1 LRLILDPKELHVR
14 HLKQTLLSLF
24 SAALL
29 IGGSAAQAENPIVK
43 LETNVGDVT
52 VLLYA
57 DKSPKTVENFLAHVD
72 EGFYK
77 NTIFHRVIDNF
88 MVQGGG
94 FDVDLK
100 QRESGRTVVNESK
113 NRLHND
119 RGTLAMARTSDPDSA
134 GSQFFINQ
142 RDNPRLDWT
151 PFKPGY
157 TVFGEVISGMR
168 VVDFMASTPTGSA
181 VGSTDKGK
189 MPLQD
194 VPLDPIVL
202 LRVTRI
208 SP

>member
-1 LRLILDPKELHVR
+1 MINLN
-14 HLKQTLLSLF
+14 TLVKHFLSLTLF
-24 SAALL
+24 VLSSSAL
-29 IGGSAAQAENPIVK
+29 AENPIVK
-43 LETNVGDVT
+43 LETSEGDIT
-52 VLLYA
+52 VVLFA

-72 EGFYK
+72 EGFYE
-77 NTIFHRVIDNF
+77 NTIFHRIIDNF

-100 QRESGRTVVNESK
+100 QKKTERKVINESK

-142 RDNPRLDWT
+142 RNNPRLDWT

-157 TVFGEVISGMR
+157 TVFGEVITGMR
-168 VVDFMASTPTGSA
+168 IVDFMASTPTGNA
-181 VGSTDKGK
+181 VGKTDKGQ
-189 MPLQD
+189 MPLQN

-202 LRVTRI
+202 VRVTRV

>member
-1 LRLILDPKELHVR
+1 VT
-14 HLKQTLLSLF
+14 TLNTLVKHFLSLTLIF
-24 SAALL
+24 LSSSAL
-29 IGGSAAQAENPIVK
+29 AENPIVK
-43 LETNVGDVT
+43 LETSEGDIT
-52 VLLYA
+52 VVLFA

-72 EGFYK
+72 EGFYE
-77 NTIFHRVIDNF
+77 NTVFHRIIDNF

-100 QRESGRTVVNESK
+100 QKETERKVINESK

-142 RDNPRLDWT
+142 RNNPRLDWT

-157 TVFGEVISGMR
+157 TVFGEVITGMR
-168 VVDFMASTPTGSA
+168 IVDFMASTPTGNA
-181 VGSTDKGK
+181 VGKTDKGQ
-189 MPLQD
+189 MPLQN

-202 LRVTRI
+202 LRVTRV

>member
-1 LRLILDPKELHVR
+1 MINLN
-14 HLKQTLLSLF
+14 TLVKHFLSLTLF
-24 SAALL
+24 VLSSSAL
-29 IGGSAAQAENPIVK
+29 AENPIVK
-43 LETNVGDVT
+43 LETSEGNIT
-52 VLLYA
+52 VVLFA

-72 EGFYK
+72 EGFYE
-77 NTIFHRVIDNF
+77 NTVFHRIIDNF

-100 QRESGRTVVNESK
+100 QKKTERKVINESK

-142 RDNPRLDWT
+142 RNNPRLDWT

-157 TVFGEVISGMR
+157 TVFGEVITGMR
-168 VVDFMASTPTGSA
+168 IVDFMASTPTGNA
-181 VGSTDKGK
+181 VGKTDKGQ
-189 MPLQD
+189 MPLQN

-202 LRVTRI
+202 LRVTRV

>member
-1 LRLILDPKELHVR
+1 MTTLNTLV
-14 HLKQTLLSLF
+14 KQYLSLTLIVLSS
-24 SAALL
+24 SAL
-29 IGGSAAQAENPIVK
+29 AENPIVK
-43 LETNVGDVT
+43 LETSEGDIT
-52 VLLYA
+52 VVLFA

-72 EGFYK
+72 EGFYE
-77 NTIFHRVIDNF
+77 NTVFHRIIGNF

-100 QRESGRTVVNESK
+100 QRKTERKVINESK

-157 TVFGEVISGMR
+157 TVFGEVITGMR
-168 VVDFMASTPTGSA
+168 IVDFMASTPTGNA
-181 VGSTDKGK
+181 VGKTDKGQ
-189 MPLQD
+189 MPLQN

-202 LRVTRI
+202 LRVTRV

>member
-1 LRLILDPKELHVR
+1 MTYFNALVKHLLKLTLIV
-14 HLKQTLLSLF
+14 LS
-24 SAALL
+24 STAL
-29 IGGSAAQAENPIVK
+29 AENPIVK
-43 LETNVGDVT
+43 LETSEGDIT
-52 VLLYA
+52 VVLFA

-72 EGFYK
+72 EGFYE
-77 NTIFHRVIDNF
+77 NTIFHRIIDNF

-100 QRESGRTVVNESK
+100 QKKTERKVINESK

-142 RDNPRLDWT
+142 RNNPRLDWT

-157 TVFGEVISGMR
+157 TVFGEVITGMR
-168 VVDFMASTPTGSA
+168 IVDFMASTPTGNA
-181 VGSTDKGK
+181 VGKTDKGQ
-189 MPLQD
+189 MPLQN

-202 LRVTRI
+202 LRVTRV

>member
-1 LRLILDPKELHVR
+1 MT
-14 HLKQTLLSLF
+14 TLNTLVKYFLSLTLIVLSS
-24 SAALL
+24 SAL
-29 IGGSAAQAENPIVK
+29 AENPIVK
-43 LETNVGDVT
+43 LETSEGDIT
-52 VLLYA
+52 VVLFA

-72 EGFYK
+72 EGFYE
-77 NTIFHRVIDNF
+77 NTVFHRIIDNF

-100 QRESGRTVVNESK
+100 QKKTERKVINESK

-142 RDNPRLDWT
+142 RNNPRLDWT

-157 TVFGEVISGMR
+157 TVFGEVITGMR
-168 VVDFMASTPTGSA
+168 IVDFMASTPTGNA
-181 VGSTDKGK
+181 VGKTDKGQ
-189 MPLQD
+189 MQLQN

-202 LRVTRI
+202 LRVTRV

>member
-1 LRLILDPKELHVR
+1 VT
-14 HLKQTLLSLF
+14 TLNTLVKYFLSLTLVVLSS
-24 SAALL
+24 SAL
-29 IGGSAAQAENPIVK
+29 AENPIFK
-43 LETNVGDVT
+43 LETSEGDIT
-52 VLLYA
+52 VVLFA

-72 EGFYK
+72 EGFYE
-77 NTIFHRVIDNF
+77 NTVFHRIIDNF

-100 QRESGRTVVNESK
+100 QKKTERKVINESK

-142 RDNPRLDWT
+142 RNNPRLDWT

-157 TVFGEVISGMR
+157 TVFGEVITGMR
-168 VVDFMASTPTGSA
+168 IVDFMASTPTGNA
-181 VGSTDKGK
+181 VGKTDKGQ
-189 MPLQD
+189 MPLQN

-202 LRVTRI
+202 LRVTRV

>member
-1 LRLILDPKELHVR
+1 VT
-14 HLKQTLLSLF
+14 TLNTFVKHFLSLTLIVLSS
-24 SAALL
+24 SAL
-29 IGGSAAQAENPIVK
+29 AENPIVK
-43 LETNVGDVT
+43 LETSEGDIT
-52 VLLYA
+52 VVLFA

-72 EGFYK
+72 EGFYE
-77 NTIFHRVIDNF
+77 NTVFHRIIDNF

-94 FDVDLK
+94 FDVDLNQK
-100 QRESGRTVVNESK
+100 KTERKVINESK

-142 RDNPRLDWT
+142 RNNPRLDWT

-157 TVFGEVISGMR
+157 TVFGEVITGMR
-168 VVDFMASTPTGSA
+168 IVDFMASTPTGNA
-181 VGSTDKGK
+181 VGKTDKGQ
-189 MPLQD
+189 MPLQN

-202 LRVTRI
+202 LRVTRV

>member
-1 LRLILDPKELHVR
+1 MFS
-14 HLKQTLLSLF
+14 LKQAILSFVTVLLLAS
-24 SAALL
+24 S
-29 IGGSAAQAENPIVK
+29 GAQAENPIVK
-43 LETNVGDVT
+43 LETNLGDIT

-57 DKSPKTVENFLAHVD
+57 DKSPKTVENFLAHVE
-72 EGFYK
+72 EGFYM

-100 QRESGRTVVNESK
+100 QKDSGRTVVNESK

-119 RGTLAMARTSDPDSA
+119 RGTVAMARTSDPDSA

-142 RDNPRLDWT
+142 RNNPRLDWT
-151 PFKPGY
+151 PFTPGY

-168 VVDFMASTPTGSA
+168 VVDFMASTPTGNGM
-181 VGSTDKGK
+181 GSTDKGK
-189 MPLQD
+189 MLLQN

-202 LRVTRI
+202 LRVTRV

>member
-1 LRLILDPKELHVR
+1 MINLN
-14 HLKQTLLSLF
+14 TLVKHFLSLTLF
-24 SAALL
+24 VLSSSAL
-29 IGGSAAQAENPIVK
+29 AENPIVK
-43 LETNVGDVT
+43 LETSEGDIT
-52 VLLYA
+52 VVLFA

-72 EGFYK
+72 EGFYE
-77 NTIFHRVIDNF
+77 NTGFHRIIDNF

-100 QRESGRTVVNESK
+100 QKKTERKVINESK

-142 RDNPRLDWT
+142 RNNPRLDWT

-157 TVFGEVISGMR
+157 TVFGEVITGMR
-168 VVDFMASTPTGSA
+168 IVDFMASTPTGNA
-181 VGSTDKGK
+181 LGKTDKGQ
-189 MPLQD
+189 MPLQN

-202 LRVTRI
+202 LRVTRV

>member
-1 LRLILDPKELHVR
+1 VTTLNTIAKHMLSLILLV
-14 HLKQTLLSLF
+14 LSSL
-24 SAALL
+24 AL
-29 IGGSAAQAENPIVK
+29 AENPIVK
-43 LETNVGDVT
+43 LETSEGDIT
-52 VLLYA
+52 VVLFA

-72 EGFYK
+72 DGFYE

-100 QRESGRTVVNESK
+100 QKKTERKVINESK
-113 NRLHND
+113 NRVHND

-151 PFKPGY
+151 PFNPGY
-157 TVFGEVISGMR
+157 TVFGEVITGMR
-168 VVDFMASTPTGSA
+168 IVDFLASTPTGNA
-181 VGSTDKGK
+181 VGKTDKGQ
-189 MPLQD
+189 MPLQN

-202 LRVTRI
+202 LRVTRV

>member
-1 LRLILDPKELHVR
+1 VTTLNTLVKHLMGFALIV
-14 HLKQTLLSLF
+14 LSS
-24 SAALL
+24 SAL
-29 IGGSAAQAENPIVK
+29 AENPIVK
-43 LETNVGDVT
+43 LETSEGDIT
-52 VLLYA
+52 VVLYA

-72 EGFYK
+72 EGFYE
-77 NTIFHRVIDNF
+77 NTVFHRIIDNF

-94 FDVDLK
+94 FDVDLNQK
-100 QRESGRTVVNESK
+100 KTERKVINESK

-142 RDNPRLDWT
+142 RNNPRLDWT

-157 TVFGEVISGMR
+157 TVFGEVITGMR
-168 VVDFMASTPTGSA
+168 IVDFMASTPTGNA
-181 VGSTDKGK
+181 VGKTDKGQ
-189 MPLQD
+189 MPLQN

-202 LRVTRI
+202 LRVTRV

>member
-1 LRLILDPKELHVR
+1 MT
-14 HLKQTLLSLF
+14 TLNTFVKYFLSLTLIVLSS
-24 SAALL
+24 SAL
-29 IGGSAAQAENPIVK
+29 AENPIVK
-43 LETNVGDVT
+43 LETSEGDIT
-52 VLLYA
+52 VVLFA

-72 EGFYK
+72 EGFYE
-77 NTIFHRVIDNF
+77 NTVFHRIIDNF

-100 QRESGRTVVNESK
+100 QKKTERKVINESK

-142 RDNPRLDWT
+142 RNNLRLDWT

-157 TVFGEVISGMR
+157 TVFGEVITGMR
-168 VVDFMASTPTGSA
+168 IVDFMASTPTGNA
-181 VGSTDKGK
+181 VGKTDKGQ
-189 MPLQD
+189 MPLQN

-202 LRVTRI
+202 LRVTRV

>member
-1 LRLILDPKELHVR
+1 VTTSNTLVKHFLSLTLIL
-14 HLKQTLLSLF
+14 LSSSVL
-24 SAALL
+24 
-29 IGGSAAQAENPIVK
+29 AENPIVK
-43 LETNVGDVT
+43 LETSEGDIT
-52 VLLYA
+52 VVLFA

-72 EGFYK
+72 EGFYE
-77 NTIFHRVIDNF
+77 NTIFHRIIDNF

-100 QRESGRTVVNESK
+100 QKETERKVINESK

-142 RDNPRLDWT
+142 RNNPRLDWT

-157 TVFGEVISGMR
+157 TVFGEVITGMR
-168 VVDFMASTPTGSA
+168 VVDFMASTPTGNA
-181 VGSTDKGK
+181 VGKTDKGQ
-189 MPLQD
+189 MPLQN

-202 LRVTRI
+202 LRVTRV

>member
-1 LRLILDPKELHVR
+1 MT
-14 HLKQTLLSLF
+14 TLNTLVKYFLSLTLIVLSS
-24 SAALL
+24 SAL
-29 IGGSAAQAENPIVK
+29 AENPIVK
-43 LETNVGDVT
+43 LETSEGDIT
-52 VLLYA
+52 VVLFA

-72 EGFYK
+72 EGFYE
-77 NTIFHRVIDNF
+77 NTVFHRIIDNF
-88 MVQGGG
+88 MVQRGG

-100 QRESGRTVVNESK
+100 QKKTERKVINESK

-142 RDNPRLDWT
+142 RNNPRLDWT

-157 TVFGEVISGMR
+157 TVFGEVITGMR
-168 VVDFMASTPTGSA
+168 IVDFMASTPTGSA
-181 VGSTDKGK
+181 VGKTDKGQ
-189 MPLQD
+189 MPLQN

-202 LRVTRI
+202 LRVTRV

>member
-1 LRLILDPKELHVR
+1 MINLN
-14 HLKQTLLSLF
+14 TLVKHFLSLTLF
-24 SAALL
+24 VLSSSAL
-29 IGGSAAQAENPIVK
+29 AENPIGK
-43 LETNVGDVT
+43 LETSEGDIT
-52 VLLYA
+52 VVLFA

-72 EGFYK
+72 EGFYE
-77 NTIFHRVIDNF
+77 NTVFHRIIDNF

-100 QRESGRTVVNESK
+100 QKKTERKVINESK

-142 RDNPRLDWT
+142 RNNPRLDWT

-157 TVFGEVISGMR
+157 TVFGEVITGMR
-168 VVDFMASTPTGSA
+168 IVDFMASTPTGNA
-181 VGSTDKGK
+181 LGKTDKGQ
-189 MPLQD
+189 MPLQN

-202 LRVTRI
+202 LRVTRV

>member
-1 LRLILDPKELHVR
+1 MT
-14 HLKQTLLSLF
+14 TLNTLVKYFLSLTLIVLSS
-24 SAALL
+24 SAL
-29 IGGSAAQAENPIVK
+29 GENPIVK
-43 LETNVGDVT
+43 LETSEGDIT
-52 VLLYA
+52 VVLFA

-72 EGFYK
+72 EGFYE
-77 NTIFHRVIDNF
+77 NTVFHRIIDNF

-94 FDVDLK
+94 FDIDLNQK
-100 QRESGRTVVNESK
+100 KTERKVINESR

-142 RDNPRLDWT
+142 RNNPRLDWT

-157 TVFGEVISGMR
+157 TVFGEVITGMR
-168 VVDFMASTPTGSA
+168 IVDFMASTPTGNA
-181 VGSTDKGK
+181 VGKTDKGQ
-189 MPLQD
+189 MPLQN

-202 LRVTRI
+202 LRVTRV

>member
-1 LRLILDPKELHVR
+1 MT
-14 HLKQTLLSLF
+14 TLNTLVKHFLSLTLIVLSS
-24 SAALL
+24 SAL
-29 IGGSAAQAENPIVK
+29 AENPIVK
-43 LETNVGDVT
+43 LETSEGDIT
-52 VLLYA
+52 VVLFA

-72 EGFYK
+72 EGFYE
-77 NTIFHRVIDNF
+77 NTVFHRIIDNF

-100 QRESGRTVVNESK
+100 QKKTERKVINESK

-142 RDNPRLDWT
+142 RNNPRLDWT

-157 TVFGEVISGMR
+157 TVFGEVITGMR
-168 VVDFMASTPTGSA
+168 IVDFMASTPTGNA
-181 VGSTDKGK
+181 VGKTDKGQ
-189 MPLQD
+189 MPLQN

-202 LRVTRI
+202 LRVTRV

>member
-1 LRLILDPKELHVR
+1 MTTFN
-14 HLKQTLLSLF
+14 TLVKHFLSLTLF
-24 SAALL
+24 VLSSSAL
-29 IGGSAAQAENPIVK
+29 AENPIVK
-43 LETNVGDVT
+43 LETSEGDIT
-52 VLLYA
+52 VVLFA

-72 EGFYK
+72 EGFYE
-77 NTIFHRVIDNF
+77 NTVFHRINDNF

-100 QRESGRTVVNESK
+100 QKKTERTVINESK

-142 RDNPRLDWT
+142 RNNPRLDWT

-157 TVFGEVISGMR
+157 TVFGEVITGMR
-168 VVDFMASTPTGSA
+168 IVDFMASTPTGNA
-181 VGSTDKGK
+181 VGKTDKGQ
-189 MPLQD
+189 MPLQN

-202 LRVTRI
+202 LRVTRV

>member
-1 LRLILDPKELHVR
+1 MFS
-14 HLKQTLLSLF
+14 LKQLF
-24 SAALL
+24 LTFLTTVFATTCGAA
-29 IGGSAAQAENPIVK
+29 SAENPIVK
-43 LETNVGDVT
+43 LETNLGEIT

-57 DKSPKTVENFLAHVD
+57 DKAPKTVENFLTHVD
-72 EGFYK
+72 EDFYK
-77 NTIFHRVIDNF
+77 HTIFHRVIDNF

-100 QRESGRTVVNESK
+100 QKDSGRTVVNESK

-142 RDNPRLDWT
+142 RNNPRLDWT

-168 VVDFMASTPTGSA
+168 IIDFMASTPTGNA
-181 VGSTDKGK
+181 MGSTDKGK
-189 MPLQD
+189 MPLQN

-202 LRVTRI
+202 LRVTRV

>member
-1 LRLILDPKELHVR
+1 VT
-14 HLKQTLLSLF
+14 TLNTLVKRFLSLTLIVLSS
-24 SAALL
+24 SAL
-29 IGGSAAQAENPIVK
+29 AENPIVK
-43 LETNVGDVT
+43 LETSEGDIT
-52 VLLYA
+52 VVLFA

-72 EGFYK
+72 EGFYE
-77 NTIFHRVIDNF
+77 NTVFHRIIDNF

-100 QRESGRTVVNESK
+100 QKKTERKVINESK

-142 RDNPRLDWT
+142 RNNPRLDWT

-157 TVFGEVISGMR
+157 TVFGEVITGMR
-168 VVDFMASTPTGSA
+168 IIDFMASTPTGNA
-181 VGSTDKGK
+181 VGKTDKGQ
-189 MPLQD
+189 MPLQN

-202 LRVTRI
+202 LRVTRV

>member
-1 LRLILDPKELHVR
+1 MINLN
-14 HLKQTLLSLF
+14 TLVKHFLSLTLIVLSS
-24 SAALL
+24 SAL
-29 IGGSAAQAENPIVK
+29 AENPIVK
-43 LETNVGDVT
+43 LETSEGDIT
-52 VLLYA
+52 VVLFA

-72 EGFYK
+72 EGFYE
-77 NTIFHRVIDNF
+77 NTVFHRIIDNF

-100 QRESGRTVVNESK
+100 QKKTERKVINESK

-142 RDNPRLDWT
+142 RNNPRLDWT

-157 TVFGEVISGMR
+157 TVFGEVITGMR
-168 VVDFMASTPTGSA
+168 IVDFMASTPTGNA
-181 VGSTDKGK
+181 VGKTDKGQ
-189 MPLQD
+189 MPLQN

-202 LRVTRI
+202 LRVTRV

>member
-1 LRLILDPKELHVR
+1 MT
-14 HLKQTLLSLF
+14 TLNTLVKHFLSLTLIVLSS
-24 SAALL
+24 SAL
-29 IGGSAAQAENPIVK
+29 AENPIVK
-43 LETNVGDVT
+43 LETSEGDIT
-52 VLLYA
+52 VVLFA

-72 EGFYK
+72 EGFYE
-77 NTIFHRVIDNF
+77 NTVFHRIIDNF

-100 QRESGRTVVNESK
+100 QKKTERRVINESK

-142 RDNPRLDWT
+142 RNNPRLDWT

-157 TVFGEVISGMR
+157 TVFGEVITGMR
-168 VVDFMASTPTGSA
+168 IVDFMASTPTGNA
-181 VGSTDKGK
+181 VGKTDKGQ
-189 MPLQD
+189 MPLQN

-202 LRVTRI
+202 LRVTRV

>member
-1 LRLILDPKELHVR
+1 MTTLNTLVKHFLSLILIV
-14 HLKQTLLSLF
+14 LSS
-24 SAALL
+24 SAL
-29 IGGSAAQAENPIVK
+29 AENPIVK
-43 LETNVGDVT
+43 LETSEGDIT
-52 VLLYA
+52 VVLFA

-72 EGFYK
+72 EGFYE
-77 NTIFHRVIDNF
+77 NTVFHRIIDNF

-100 QRESGRTVVNESK
+100 QKKTERKVINESK

-142 RDNPRLDWT
+142 RNNPRLDWT

-157 TVFGEVISGMR
+157 TVFGEVITGMR
-168 VVDFMASTPTGSA
+168 IVDFMASTPTGNA
-181 VGSTDKGK
+181 VGTTDKGQ
-189 MPLQD
+189 MPLQN

-202 LRVTRI
+202 LRVTRV